1 VSAPSVAVGPRVRLL
16 SLIAVLVLA
25 VDIAT
30 KSLAVAQLEGRP
42 PAELFGGLVWLTV
55 IRNPGA
61 AWSMATGYTWILS
74 LIAITVV
81 IVLIRVARRLRST
94 GWAIA
99 LALVLGGAVG
109 NLIDRLFRAPG
120 PLRGHVVDMVS
131 IVRPDG
137 SFFPVFN
144 AADSAVCCGGI
155 LLVLLALTGRELDG
169 TRTQPRRRGRA
180 DTATDIDT
188 DTATDTDTG
197 TGSADVSP
205 AGTSTATVAN
215 TPAGTPAGTPA
226 DTAKASDRAETR
238 TDADDDKAS
247 ASVESGGHSSSDS
260 TGGYSAG
267 SSDSGS
273 GGGSN
278 D

>member
-16 SLIAVLVLA
+16 SVIAVLVLA
-25 VDIAT
+25 IDIGT
-30 KSLAVAQLEGRP
+30 KTLAVAELEGRE

-55 IRNPGA
+55 VRNPGA

-94 GWAIA
+94 GWAVA
-99 LALVLGGAVG
+99 LGLVLGGAVG
-109 NLIDRLFRAPG
+109 NLVDRIFRAPG

-169 TRTQPRRRGRA
+169 TRTPSRRRRSS
-180 DTATDIDT
+180 DATDRGPDASADDRKT
-188 DTATDTDTG
+188 GEATDRGGDAPRTPADDKSANKGDDKADNKADAKTDDRSEDKATADSTAG
-197 TGSADVSP
+197 ASDSTPDSSGSADP
-205 AGTSTATVAN
+205 
-215 TPAGTPAGTPA
+215 
-226 DTAKASDRAETR
+226 
-238 TDADDDKAS
+238 
-247 ASVESGGHSSSDS
+247 
-260 TGGYSAG
+260 AG
-267 SSDSGS
+267 SSSE
-273 GGGSN
+273 
-278 D
+278 

>member
-1 VSAPSVAVGPRVRLL
+1 VSAPNVAVGPKVRLL

-25 VDIAT
+25 ADIVT
-30 KSLAVAQLEGRP
+30 KALAVAGLEDRP
-42 PAELFGGLVWLTV
+42 PLELLGGLVYLV
-55 IRNPGA
+55 VVRNPGA

-94 GWAIA
+94 GWAVA
-99 LALVLGGAVG
+99 LGLVLGGALG
-109 NLIDRLFRAPG
+109 NLMDRLFRAPG

-169 TRTQPRRRGRA
+169 TRTPSRRRRAAEEGDSA
-180 DTATDIDT
+180 DTGGPADSTD
-188 DTATDTDTG
+188 
-197 TGSADVSP
+197 SKADAPDAKVD
-205 AGTSTATVAN
+205 STA
-215 TPAGTPAGTPA
+215 
-226 DTAKASDRAETR
+226 D
-238 TDADDDKAS
+238 
-247 ASVESGGHSSSDS
+247 SGSSSSSSSSSDS
-260 TGGYSAG
+260 G

-273 GGGSN
+273 GGSS

>member
-1 VSAPSVAVGPRVRLL
+1 VSAPPVAVGPRVRLL
-16 SLIAVLVLA
+16 SVIAVLVLA

-30 KSLAVAQLEGRP
+30 KTLAVAELEGRE

-55 IRNPGA
+55 VRNPGA
-61 AWSMATGYTWILS
+61 AWSMATWILS

-94 GWAIA
+94 GWAVA
-99 LALVLGGAVG
+99 LGLVLGGAVG
-109 NLIDRLFRAPG
+109 NLVDRVFRAPG

-131 IVRPDG
+131 LVRPDG

-169 TRTQPRRRGRA
+169 TRTPSRRRGS
-180 DTATDIDT
+180 
-188 DTATDTDTG
+188 
-197 TGSADVSP
+197 SADGDADST
-205 AGTSTATVAN
+205 TST
-215 TPAGTPAGTPA
+215 
-226 DTAKASDRAETR
+226 
-238 TDADDDKAS
+238 
-247 ASVESGGHSSSDS
+247 SDS
-260 TGGYSAG
+260 TPDSS

-273 GGGSN
+273 SSGGSGE
-278 D
+278 

>member
-16 SLIAVLVLA
+16 SVIAVLVLA

-30 KSLAVAQLEGRP
+30 KTLAVAELEGRE

-55 IRNPGA
+55 VRNPGA

-94 GWAIA
+94 GWAVA
-99 LALVLGGAVG
+99 LGLVLGGAIG
-109 NLIDRLFRAPG
+109 NLVDRLFRAPG

-131 IVRPDG
+131 LVRPDG

-169 TRTQPRRRGRA
+169 TRTPSRRRGSS
-180 DTATDIDT
+180 
-188 DTATDTDTG
+188 G
-197 TGSADVSP
+197 G
-205 AGTSTATVAN
+205 
-215 TPAGTPAGTPA
+215 
-226 DTAKASDRAETR
+226 
-238 TDADDDKAS
+238 TDADTDSSPDAPAAGGGTDKPDQKSDAPSDDKATADS
-247 ASVESGGHSSSDS
+247 TTSTSDS
-260 TGGYSAG
+260 TPDSS

-273 GGGSN
+273 SSGGSGE
-278 D
+278 

>member
-25 VDIAT
+25 ADIAT
-30 KSLAVAQLEGRP
+30 KSLAVAQLEGREP
-42 PAELFGGLVWLTV
+42 VELFGGLVWLNV
-55 IRNPGA
+55 VRNPGA

-94 GWAIA
+94 GWAVA
-99 LALVLGGAVG
+99 LGLVLGGAVG
-109 NLIDRLFRAPG
+109 NLVDRLFRAPG

-144 AADSAVCCGGI
+144 AADSAVCCGGV

-169 TRTQPRRRGRA
+169 TRTPSRRRGSSGDA
-180 DTATDIDT
+180 GTGPDAPATD
-188 DTATDTDTG
+188 
-197 TGSADVSP
+197 
-205 AGTSTATVAN
+205 N
-215 TPAGTPAGTPA
+215 TPAPKAAEKADPEAGATTDGTPEDKPTADSTAGP
-226 DTAKASDRAETR
+226 
-238 TDADDDKAS
+238 
-247 ASVESGGHSSSDS
+247 SDS
-260 TGGYSAG
+260 TPDGSGSTDSGSSGG
-267 SSDSGS
+267 SSD
-273 GGGSN
+273 
-278 D
+278 

>member
-16 SLIAVLVLA
+16 SVIAVLVLA

-30 KSLAVAQLEGRP
+30 KTLAVAELEGRE

-55 IRNPGA
+55 VRNPGA

-94 GWAIA
+94 GWAVA
-99 LALVLGGAVG
+99 LGLVLGGAVG
-109 NLIDRLFRAPG
+109 NLVDRVFRAPG

-169 TRTQPRRRGRA
+169 TRTPSRRRGSSDATDRGPDASAADRTTGEPTDRVGDAPLTNADDKAANKADRA
-180 DTATDIDT
+180 DDQAHDKAGNKADAKTDDRSEDKATADS
-188 DTATDTDTG
+188 TARASDSTPDSS
-197 TGSADVSP
+197 GSADP
-205 AGTSTATVAN
+205 
-215 TPAGTPAGTPA
+215 
-226 DTAKASDRAETR
+226 
-238 TDADDDKAS
+238 
-247 ASVESGGHSSSDS
+247 
-260 TGGYSAG
+260 AG
-267 SSDSGS
+267 SSSE
-273 GGGSN
+273 
-278 D
+278 

>member
-1 VSAPSVAVGPRVRLL
+1 VSAPSVAVGPKVRLL

-25 VDIAT
+25 ADITT
-30 KSLAVAQLEGRP
+30 KTLAVAELEGRDP
-42 PAELFGGLVWLTV
+42 LALFGGLVWLNV
-55 IRNPGA
+55 VRNPGA

-94 GWAIA
+94 GWAVA
-99 LALVLGGAVG
+99 LGLVLGGALG
-109 NLIDRLFRAPG
+109 NLMDRIFRAPG

-169 TRTQPRRRGRA
+169 TRTPPRRRRGSGDAGA
-180 DTATDIDT
+180 DPDSGPDSGSGADS
-188 DTATDTDTG
+188 G
-197 TGSADVSP
+197 PGSAEP
-205 AGTSTATVAN
+205 AVESSNHTS
-215 TPAGTPAGTPA
+215 GHS
-226 DTAKASDRAETR
+226 ASD
-238 TDADDDKAS
+238 
-247 ASVESGGHSSSDS
+247 SGGD
-260 TGGYSAG
+260 SAG

-273 GGGSN
+273 SGGSG